1 MQVQTASNNSSSST
15 RVAPLVAP
23 PASLVTPPA
32 PIKDMQSKLAEL
44 GVTDESHSKKNKP
57 KSKIGKQIPTILGL
71 VILFAAMISG
81 VFLFGQ
87 GTGVFAPRA
96 TPETTPKNIT
106 VSNVTDKSFTVSF
119 FTDES
124 TIGFVKYG
132 EVTGEYKKQS
142 SDDRD
147 QLSGI
152 VKDYRLHHVTVR
164 GLQANTAYYYVLGTG
179 SSTFDNQG
187 EPYVIQTATKPSAS
201 PSNNQT
207 VYGNVFLSEQVPA
220 DGAVVFVD
228 SVGMGTLSTLVK
240 ASGSFGLSLANA
252 FNDAK
257 NGYVTMSDESSLTL
271 RVQAPDPTISSRF
284 EVALSQAQPIAD
296 VVLSQLDVVALVE
309 DKDELL
315 APANSDEAS
324 ETGLLDA
331 EADASAAALLDEMGA
346 SEDATAGSDS
356 SALAGML
363 GEAGVVNDV
372 IPAKEEE
379 TIDLSK
385 ITDEAEKPIL
395 DTTQPEIKSSGLPAN
410 TTIRITVHSD
420 TQIDET
426 VKTDANGEFA
436 MDVAALGE
444 NLEPGEHTATY
455 SYTDPV
461 TGQEVTKTYTFMVAD
476 TAAPRQLA
484 QIANTTAAPTAA
496 ATAIPSIP
504 YGSGN
509 PYLPPTASIT
519 ATITASASSNT
530 AMVSTSSGTYSSGS
544 VTETFLLL
552 AGGFFFILAGVWS
565 YALSAQFEPKKG

>member
-1 MQVQTASNNSSSST
+1 
-15 RVAPLVAP
+15 
-23 PASLVTPPA
+23 
-32 PIKDMQSKLAEL
+32 MQSKLAQL
-44 GVTDESHSKKNKP
+44 GVSDESHSKKNKP

-96 TPETTPKNIT
+96 TPETTPKNI
-106 VSNVTDKSFTVSF
+106 VISNVTDKAFTVSF

-132 EVTGEYKKQS
+132 EQEGKYDKQS

-152 VKDYRLHHVTVR
+152 VKDYRLHQVTVR
-164 GLQANTAYYYVLGTG
+164 GLQANTTYYYVLGTG
-179 SSTFDNQG
+179 SNTFDNQG
-187 EPYVIQTATKPSAS
+187 QPYIIQTAAKPSAS
-201 PSNNQT
+201 PANNQT
-207 VYGNVFLSEQVPA
+207 VYGNVFLSEQMPA
-220 DGAVVFVD
+220 DGAIVFVD

-252 FNDAK
+252 FNTAK
-257 NGYVTMSDESSLTL
+257 SDYVTINEDSILNI
-271 RVQAPDPTISSRF
+271 RVQAPDPALSTRF
-284 EVALSQAQPIAD
+284 ESSLSQAQPIAD
-296 VVLSQLDVVALVE
+296 IFLNNSQSLALVDNKE
-309 DKDELL
+309 ELL
-315 APANSDEAS
+315 APAVTSEAS
-324 ETGLLDA
+324 DSGLLVT
-331 EADASAAALLDEMGA
+331 ETDASLSARLDEL
-346 SEDATAGSDS
+346 STKEDLMTSSGS

-363 GEAGVVNDV
+363 GEVDGSSTV
-372 IPAKEEE
+372 IPPKEEE

-385 ITDEAEKPIL
+385 IVNEEEKPIL
-395 DTTQPEIKSSGLPAN
+395 ETTQPEIKSSGLPAN

-420 TQIDET
+420 TKIDQTIE
-426 VKTDANGEFA
+426 TDANGEFSL
-436 MDVAALGE
+436 DVAALGE

-455 SYTDPV
+455 SYIDPI
-461 TGQEVTKTYTFMVAD
+461 TGQEVSKTYTFMVAD
-476 TAAPRQLA
+476 TATPRQLA
-484 QIANTTAAPTAA
+484 QITDAE
-496 ATAIPSIP
+496 AIPSASTSPTSAVP

-519 ATITASASSNT
+519 AAIATITATASSNT
-530 AMVSTSSGTYSSGS
+530 AIVSTSSGTYNAGS